1 MNIVIYKL
9 DSGEITKNVTCPE
22 EMVSL
27 QYDHE
32 TEDYIEHDTVDDSLF
47 YVVDG
52 QIQPRP

>member
-9 DSGEITKNVTCPE
+9 DSGEITKNVACPE

-32 TEDYIEHDTVDDSLF
+32 TEDYLEHDTVDDSLF
-47 YVVDG
+47 YVVNG
-52 QIQPRP
+52 AIEPRP